1 MKKTRLIVG
10 FFYLNN
16 IKTMNQ
22 KEIDINLKLINK
34 SWEIFENKLRIKIEF
49 SNFITAFDF
58 MSEIAKVSEEI
69 KHHPQW
75 TNNYNKLEIVLWT
88 HDKQAITSLDFI
100 LAKRIDQKM
109 IELNKA

>member
-1 MKKTRLIVG
+1 MG

>member
-1 MKKTRLIVG
+1 
-10 FFYLNN
+10 
-16 IKTMNQ
+16 MNQ
-22 KEIDINLKLINK
+22 KGIDINLKLINK

>member
-1 MKKTRLIVG
+1 MWV

>member
-1 MKKTRLIVG
+1 
-10 FFYLNN
+10 
-16 IKTMNQ
+16 MNQ

-88 HDKQAITSLDFI
+88 HDKQAISSLDFI

>member
-1 MKKTRLIVG
+1 MWV

-34 SWEIFENKLRIKIEF
+34 SWGIFENKLRIKIEF

>member
-1 MKKTRLIVG
+1 
-10 FFYLNN
+10 
-16 IKTMNQ
+16 MNQ